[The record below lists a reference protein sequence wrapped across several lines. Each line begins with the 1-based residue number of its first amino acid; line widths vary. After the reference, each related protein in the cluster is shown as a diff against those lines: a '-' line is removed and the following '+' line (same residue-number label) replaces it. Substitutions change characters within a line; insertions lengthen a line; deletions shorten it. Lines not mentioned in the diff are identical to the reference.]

1 MRIMGTE
8 MTSTQDLRRGSHL
21 LRPRTPVLT
30 ARLPIGLAL
39 LLAISLA
46 GLGVVPAYA
55 ANDFPAPAA
64 GSSWFGADLDW
75 DDDDADLYTQRL
87 GSNVS
92 LLARSIDYPL
102 TATST
107 SALSDLAAQAR
118 TQGAVAVLSLEPSV
132 GLDQLTSDDARE
144 VVEAINDL
152 TRDLGTAFLIRFA
165 PEMNASWTSYGQQPA
180 AYVDAFV
187 VFADVV
193 HTLALSAAT
202 AWVPAYGG
210 GYPFG
215 GSITDPVRGTVIDGA
230 LSATDRAL
238 LDTNGNGRLDVRD
251 DPYGPYFPGVEA
263 VDWVGLTML
272 RYGAE
277 DSPDTGSGPNTGTNT
292 VANTTEMQER
302 LEDEFEY
309 PAMSR
314 PGFYER
320 YAVDREKPMLL
331 LTGAAY
337 SAQSAEA
344 GGPTERAVKGSWL
357 RRVLSAARARPQ
369 IKAVV
374 WFEPT
379 REEPEVGSVVRWGLT
394 TSPAL
399 GRALGR
405 ILQAGELDLAPLTG
419 QRTGAEPGAT
429 DDPEADDSSST
440 DSLID
445 RATDAVGLSLVQ
457 VSLLLLL
464 TLISITLWL
473 TWQVRRQRMRP
484 PWE

>member
-1 MRIMGTE
+1 MGTE
-8 MTSTQDLRRGSHL
+8 MTSTQDLHRGSPDA
-21 LRPRTPVLT
+21 RRRTSVLT
-30 ARLPIGLAL
+30 ARLPIGLAIL
-39 LLAISLA
+39 LTISLA
-46 GLGVVPAYA
+46 GLGIAPTYA
-55 ANDFPAPAA
+55 ANDFPAPAP
-64 GSSWFGADLDW
+64 GLSWFGADLDW
-75 DDDDADLYTQRL
+75 EDDTADLYTQRL

-107 SALSDLAAQAR
+107 SALSDLAAQAQ
-118 TQGAVAVLSLEPSV
+118 TQGAVAVVSLEPTV
-132 GLDQLTSDDARE
+132 GLDQLTSDDARD
-144 VVEAINDL
+144 VVEALNDL

-165 PEMNASWTSYGQQPA
+165 PEMNASWTSYGQQPT

-187 VFADVV
+187 DFADIV

-215 GSITDPVRGTVIDGA
+215 GSITDPVRGTVLDGA
-230 LSATDRAL
+230 LSAIDRAL

-272 RYGAE
+272 RYGAA
-277 DSPDTGSGPNTGTNT
+277 DSPGTDTGTNT
-292 VANTTEMQER
+292 VANATEMKER

-309 PAMSR
+309 PAISR
-314 PGFYER
+314 PSFYKR

-337 SAQSAEA
+337 SAEAAEA
-344 GGPTERAVKGSWL
+344 GGPTERAVKSSWL

-405 ILQAGELDLAPLTG
+405 ILPVGELDLAPLTG
-419 QRTGAEPGAT
+419 QTTDADPSTT
-429 DDPEADDSSST
+429 DDGPEADDAAST

-445 RATDAVGLSLVQ
+445 RATDAVGLSMVQ

>member
-1 MRIMGTE
+1 
-8 MTSTQDLRRGSHL
+8 MTSTRDLRRGSRL
-21 LRPRTPVLT
+21 ARPRTPALT
-30 ARLPIGLAL
+30 TRMPIGLAI
-39 LLAISLA
+39 LLALSLA
-46 GLGVVPAYA
+46 GLGIAPTYA
-55 ANDFPAPAA
+55 ANDFPAPAP

-92 LLARSIDYPL
+92 LLARSVDYPL

-132 GLDQLTSDDARE
+132 GLDQLTPDDARD
-144 VVEAINDL
+144 VVEALNDL

-165 PEMNASWTSYGQQPA
+165 PEMNASWTSYGQQPT

-215 GSITDPVRGTVIDGA
+215 GSITDPVRGTVLDGA

-277 DSPDTGSGPNTGTNT
+277 DSPDIGTDTSTTTNT
-292 VANTTEMQER
+292 IANATELQER

-337 SAQSAEA
+337 SAQAAEA

-419 QRTGAEPGAT
+419 QTTDAEPGAT

-445 RATDAVGLSLVQ
+445 RATDAVGLSMVQ